1 MLSVGFFGRFLLEKG
16 IDDFAQIVNDANEYD
31 LKYKFLIGGSQDI
44 DNSSSI
50 LVSDIFK
57 KYNNVNI
64 YNSPDYRFFFKKID
78 ILIFPSYREGH
89 PLYLLKS
96 MAFGVVPIIY
106 PNPGLSVDVIDKYN
120 GIVSK

>member
-1 MLSVGFFGRFLLEKG
+1 MKR

-50 LVSDIFK
+50 LVSDIFE

-64 YNSPDYRFFFKKID
+64 YTSRLQRFF
-78 ILIFPSYREGH
+78 
-89 PLYLLKS
+89 
-96 MAFGVVPIIY
+96 
-106 PNPGLSVDVIDKYN
+106 
-120 GIVSK
+120 